1 MQVLYI
7 SQKPAFPIVDGGSF
21 AINRLLLDLNE
32 LVDIEI
38 DYLAITTKKHPL
50 SWESIPSKIAKN
62 ITIHTVELNTSIKI
76 LPLLSSFFSAL
87 PYNLLRYKQKE
98 FIGKIK
104 ELALSKNYNFILLDG
119 FYTTAYLHE
128 LRTLTDAKIIY
139 RSHNIENQIW
149 SELAGITANKW
160 KRIFLNILA
169 KKVKKYEGKIHET
182 VDTIAA
188 ICQTDADYFKSF
200 APSKVQVIPVS
211 ILPVKPATTITNN
224 ELCFIGNFNWFPNVE
239 GISWFIDNVFS
250 TLKNEY
256 PKITLHIAGFGSR
269 ESLAAYNNK
278 GIVIHG
284 AIDDVP
290 TFIKSHGIFISP
302 IFYGSGIKIKVLE
315 AMNASVPVVLSQ
327 KSAEGINFPNT
338 SSFFITK
345 EEAHTQLKTLLD
357 NPAENDANRL
367 LMSHIIKTQFTQDIV
382 IDKLK
387 SILHE

>member
-98 FIGKIK
+98 FINKIK
-104 ELALSKNYNFILLDG
+104 ALAAIKNYNYIVLDG

-128 LRTLTDAKIIY
+128 LSNFTDAKIIY
-139 RSHNIENQIW
+139 RSHNVEHQIW
-149 SELAGITANKW
+149 SEQAGITSNRW
-160 KRIFLNILA
+160 KRFFLTTLA
-169 KKVKKYEGKIHET
+169 KKVKKYEISIHES
-182 VDTIAA
+182 VHTIAA
-188 ICQTDADYFKSF
+188 ICQTDADFFNKFS
-200 APSKVQVIPVS
+200 PRKVHVIPVS
-211 ILPVKPATTITNN
+211 MPAVKPTSSITSN

-250 TLKNEY
+250 TLQNEY
-256 PKITLHIAGFGSR
+256 PTLTLHIAGFGSR
-269 ESLAAYNNK
+269 ETLQAYSKK
-278 GIVIHG
+278 GIVVHG
-284 AIDDVP
+284 PIDDVSK
-290 TFIKSHGIFISP
+290 FIQTHGIFISP

-315 AMNASVPVVLSQ
+315 AMNASVPIVLSQ
-327 KSAEGINFPNT
+327 KSAEGINFPVNS
-338 SSFFITK
+338 SSFNTK
-345 EEAHTQLKTLLD
+345 EEACSQLRTLLD
-357 NPAENDANRL
+357 NPAEIDVNRKI
-367 LMSHIIKTQFTQDIV
+367 MNEIIKTQFTQDIV
-382 IDKLK
+382 IDQLK
-387 SILHE
+387 SILHD

>member
-32 LVDIEI
+32 LVDTEI
-38 DYLAITTKKHPL
+38 DYLSITTKKHPI
-50 SWESIPSKIAKN
+50 SIDSIPPQIAKN
-62 ITIHTVELNTSIKI
+62 ITIHAVELDTSIKI

-149 SELAGITANKW
+149 SELAGITTNKW

-169 KKVKKYEGKIHET
+169 KKVKKYEGEIHEA

-188 ICQTDADYFKSF
+188 ICQTDADYFNKFS
-200 APSKVQVIPVS
+200 PRKVHVIPVS
-211 ILPVKPATTITNN
+211 MPVVKPATTISSN

-256 PKITLHIAGFGSR
+256 PNITLHIAGFGSR

-284 AIDDVP
+284 AIDDVS

-327 KSAEGINFPNT
+327 KSAEGINFPNS

-345 EEAHTQLKTLLD
+345 EEAYTQLKKLLD
-357 NPAENDANRL
+357 NPTENDANRM